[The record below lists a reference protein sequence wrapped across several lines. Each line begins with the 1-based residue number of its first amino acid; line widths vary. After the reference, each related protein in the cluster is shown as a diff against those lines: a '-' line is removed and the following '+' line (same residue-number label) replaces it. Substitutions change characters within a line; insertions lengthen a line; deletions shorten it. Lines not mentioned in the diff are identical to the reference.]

1 MPGDTIVR
9 NDLGNDLG
17 DEESSHR
24 VVPPGHLWIEG
35 DNSNNSL
42 DSRSYGSVPA
52 SLVIGKVVCRLW
64 PLRDYISLGM
74 DANGIHHW
82 RRVSARIG
90 RGERPVSVTC
100 SQSNADHGSYVLTNC
115 KAAKN
120 R

>member
-1 MPGDTIVR
+1 MPGDTIVL
-9 NDLGNDLG
+9 NDL

-24 VVPPGHLWIEG
+24 IVPPGHLWIEG

-42 DSRSYGSVPA
+42 DSRSYGTVPA

-64 PLRDYISLGM
+64 PLRDYVSLGM
-74 DANGIHHW
+74 DANGIEHW
-82 RRVSARIG
+82 KRVSARIG
-90 RGERPVSVTC
+90 RGERRASVTG
-100 SQSNADHGSYVLTNC
+100 SQSNIDNGTSVLKNC